1 MTFEDAKQ
9 ELMRL
14 VHPKLDGMT
23 AWEVLTL
30 VLKAY
35 RLRPANGFLEGM
47 LEEEIQY
54 VEVVTKKGKHYAIP
68 FNEPYIN
75 VPVKNILSEIN
86 NISGIQMEATKD
98 VPEETI

>member
-14 VHPKLDGMT
+14 VDPKLDGMT

-35 RLRPANGFLEGM
+35 RIRPTGFLDKM
-47 LEEEIQY
+47 LDEEIQY
-54 VEVVTKKGKHYAIP
+54 VEVVSKEGKHYAIP
-68 FNEPYIN
+68 FNEPHIN
-75 VPVKNILSEIN
+75 VPVKNILNEIN
-86 NISGIQMEATKD
+86 NISNIQMEATKEIAE
-98 VPEETI
+98 VQ